1 MHLSWKISKMNDF
14 FNYDGDVIVCMEPHQ
29 EYLLDNRRGVTEY
42 DSGLGNRIFHWAVL
56 HYIST
61 LRENCILI
69 VPKQYWPE
77 LEFLY
82 LPDTI
87 VVDICPLE
95 LKRNFLKISNEQI
108 KDIANS
114 QNFLSLTKNSYP
126 LRIYANE
133 WFGIMSDLPHCYES
147 IKKIK
152 FKNEEVNK
160 FFQNN
165 FSNYVSIHIRLQ
177 IGIYTIPSVGFI
189 EEYILRDKSKCQE
202 YIKRYILVNGDSSK
216 YRDDIITQHKIK
228 CRTLETLSLSD
239 SAYYSIIDDII
250 DFNQNVKIYIGYD
263 LTEDYYDHFYKKY
276 PNNIVRR
283 NCYLNEF
290 LSFFDYDESKMF
302 KYEYSSRNQIL
313 INLFDLFL
321 FSYSKIL
328 IASEYA
334 TWAQLAKTMNKKTNM
349 ISPADYII
357 KKQSISITEFIQKFK
372 YYPFHTLEDC
382 LDITKKLWYDK

>member
-1 MHLSWKISKMNDF
+1 MNDF
-14 FNYDGDVIVCMEPHQ
+14 LNYDGDVIVCMEPHQ
-29 EYLLDNRRGVTEY
+29 GMGIKEN
-42 DSGLGNRIFHWAVL
+42 DSGLGNRIFHWAAL

-61 LRENCILI
+61 LRKNCILI

-87 VVDICPLE
+87 VVDICPLKIE
-95 LKRNFLKISNEQI
+95 RNFLKISEEQI
-108 KDIANS
+108 YDIVNS
-114 QNFLSLTKNSYP
+114 QNFLNLTKNSYP

-133 WFGIMSDLPHCYES
+133 WFGIMTDLPPRRYQYCYES

-165 FSNYVSIHIRLQ
+165 FSNYVSIHIRLR
-177 IGIYTIPSVGFI
+177 GFHALPSEGFI
-189 EEYILRDKSKCQE
+189 KEFILRDKAKCQE
-202 YIKRYILVNGDSSK
+202 YMRSYVLAQDGNESIYGYHDSL
-216 YRDDIITQHKIK
+216 IGNINAQHKTK
-228 CRTLETLSLSD
+228 CSTLESLILSD

-250 DFNQNVKIYIGYD
+250 DLKQNVKIYIGCD
-263 LTEDYYDHFYKKY
+263 FTEDYYDHFYKKY

-283 NCYLNEF
+283 NCYLNKF
-290 LSFFDYDESKMF
+290 LNFFDYDESEMF

-328 IASEYA
+328 IASRYS
-334 TWAQLAKTMNKKTNM
+334 TWSQLAKMMNKKTNM
-349 ISPADYII
+349 ISPTDYIL
-357 KKQSISITEFIQKFK
+357 KKQSISSTEFIQKFK
-372 YYPFHTLEDC
+372 HYPFYTFPCDYWIGILR
-382 LDITKKLWYDK
+382 